1 MATLSPTPLRR
12 RTLKHWCMSAACWCA
27 LIGSLGADGFGQTH
41 AQSVYRCGSSYNNEA
56 NCEHG
61 TAASVPLQGDTPH
74 ASKAPMGMAQ
84 QMQSEADRLEKI
96 RERET
101 RVLTQQQATSVHQ
114 GTKAHQTTNTFTQK
128 TPNDLSS
135 QHSQHKTKKRKKSQA
150 ASPYFTAKGAADSKK
165 PQVD

>member
-1 MATLSPTPLRR
+1 MATLSPTPPRR
-12 RTLKHWCMSAACWCA
+12 RVSKQWCMSAACWCA
-27 LIGSLGADGFGQTH
+27 LMSGFGADGFGPAH
-41 AQSVYRCGSSYNNEA
+41 AQSVYRCGSSYSNEA

-74 ASKAPMGMAQ
+74 ASKAPVGMAQ

-101 RVLTQQQATSVHQ
+101 RAADKQVDKHSVKTPHAAN
-114 GTKAHQTTNTFTQK
+114 KAIAQK
-128 TPNDLSS
+128 SPNDLPG
-135 QHSQHKTKKRKKSQA
+135 QHTTKKRKKITP

-165 PQVD
+165 P